1 MDIEKLV
8 KKAMKGDKQSF
19 VKLMETYEKD
29 MYNLTKYMMGN
40 NEGIYDVVQDT
51 ILTAYEKISTIKNPS
66 SFKNWLLKIIVN
78 KSKTQLSK
86 QSKIIYLEDSIEIPI
101 VDNEMEKIELMS
113 LVSCLPEEYKIVIV
127 LFYFNDLTYR
137 EISDVLDVAE
147 GTVKSRLFRGKELLH
162 QIINKGEEKACGKR

>member
-29 MYNLTKYMMGN
+29 MYNLTRYMMGN

-51 ILTAYEKISTIKNPS
+51 ILTAYEKISTIKNPG

-86 QSKIIYLEDSIEIPI
+86 QNKIIYLEDSIEIPVI
-101 VDNEMEKIELMS
+101 DSEMEKIELMS
-113 LVSCLPEEYKIVIV
+113 LVSCLSEEYRIVII
-127 LFYFNDLTYR
+127 LFYFNDLTYK
-137 EISDVLDVAE
+137 EISEILDMPE

-162 QIINKGEEKACGKR
+162 QILNTGEEKACGKR